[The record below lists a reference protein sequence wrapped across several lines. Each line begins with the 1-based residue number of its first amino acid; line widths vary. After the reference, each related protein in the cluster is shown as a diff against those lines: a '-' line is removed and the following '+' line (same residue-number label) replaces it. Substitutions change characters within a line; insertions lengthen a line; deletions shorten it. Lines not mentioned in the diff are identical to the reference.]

1 MLNKISIFIPITLL
15 AACSTISQTNSY
27 QANVDTF
34 VTPKNWI
41 LIDTHDNLPAYLL
54 SESLEKSVLTLPNNK
69 TVVYLSGIVI
79 THFNKGGK
87 IHSLSSHMIIED
99 CQQPQLTSLGGL
111 ATQYEQ
117 PLLRGNS
124 TLTESKLPLSLKK
137 KSHAIACEY
146 AQKHNVPTE
155 KITLPTKKQ

>member
-1 MLNKISIFIPITLL
+1 MMMKKGSSFIL
-15 AACSTISQTNSY
+15 
-27 QANVDTF
+27 F
-34 VTPKNWI
+34 
-41 LIDTHDNLPAYLL
+41 
-54 SESLEKSVLTLPNNK
+54 ER
-69 TVVYLSGIVI
+69 G
-79 THFNKGGK
+79 KGGK